1 MVDVFISYKREDRE
15 CVRGLVHALQ
25 ERGFTVWWD
34 NRLEWGDNWMRCI
47 KRALDAATCVV
58 VVWTPKSVTSEG
70 NYRSDVVAA
79 EASAAHSRHALLPV
93 RIGEVSRPFPHN
105 ILQEENLS
113 NWPGNADDAVFLRI
127 AARLETL
134 CGARTL
140 PEADEIAAWLKA
152 EDIDNAEAF
161 REFAREFPGSR
172 YASEAEPRAAECDI
186 RSADVALAR
195 DAAKG
200 MVERFSKEVRKPEL
214 TPPLGLQKVAR
225 QISPFSRPELF
236 ADLKGGAKVVLQAA
250 PGGGKSTAL
259 LDLARAYSN
268 SGAESI
274 GAYLR
279 LKDLFNQGDDIRSHL
294 ERLEVDKL
302 ISESAWHELAR
313 SGCLTVFC
321 DGCERASGTLRYQ
334 FQHQLISEWYG
345 AQEVRRL
352 AALALWDDPALAA
365 LDQLIN
371 RRVWTEALLFAAE
384 KPEGDDGDDATA
396 FMILRASGGAPFAI
410 TRSTCEYVQSQSPR
424 HCLSSMSSWWWS

>member
-1 MVDVFISYKREDRE
+1 M
-15 CVRGLVHALQ
+15 
-25 ERGFTVWWD
+25 WWP
-34 NRLEWGDNWMRCI
+34 RKQAPLTAGTRYSPF
-47 KRALDAATCVV
+47 A
-58 VVWTPKSVTSEG
+58 SEK
-70 NYRSDVVAA
+70 YT
-79 EASAAHSRHALLPV
+79 
-93 RIGEVSRPFPHN
+93 RPFPHN

-200 MVERFSKEVRKPEL
+200 MVERFAKEVRKPEL
-214 TPPLGLQKVAR
+214 TPPLGLQKVAKE
-225 QISPFSRPELF
+225 ISPFCRPELF

-259 LDLARAYSN
+259 LDLARAYSD

-321 DGCERASGTLRYQ
+321 DGWNEQAARSDTNSSTSSSANGTGRRRFAGLPRSRCGMTL
-334 FQHQLISEWYG
+334 HSPLSTSSLIAACG
-345 AQEVRRL
+345 PKRCFLQRRS
-352 AALALWDDPALAA
+352 
-365 LDQLIN
+365 
-371 RRVWTEALLFAAE
+371 R
-384 KPEGDDGDDATA
+384 EGDDGDDATA